1 MKVALSAGSKEF
13 VLRPSK
19 PGPKTMN
26 GDEPLQ
32 EPRSRVLLLAVVV
45 EVLVVVVEEVLVDA
59 PEFEVTA
66 VEPEHVIVDAV
77 GVAAA
82 ATAAAVEDAA
92 TALAVAVAATEAD
105 PLTPAEARAA
115 LISSAVTSAT
125 RRFCVKMQPVG
136 SFWSSPIHPSVRK
149 KQPIACIIATYMS
162 FPWQLGLQLYPEQ
175 RYRSEWR

>member
-1 MKVALSAGSKEF
+1 
-13 VLRPSK
+13 
-19 PGPKTMN
+19 MN

-45 EVLVVVVEEVLVDA
+45 EVLVVVVELEAVLFDA
-59 PEFEVTA
+59 PEPEVTA
-66 VEPEHVIVDAV
+66 VEPEHVTVDAV

-82 ATAAAVEDAA
+82 ATAATVEDAA
-92 TALAVAVAATEAD
+92 TALAVAVAAAEAD

-125 RRFCVKMQPVG
+125 RRFWVKMQPVG